1 MVFGS
6 VDRMS
11 VVVDVPLN
19 TAIADLDEALRRLL
33 RRDLERRG
41 FEGVEVAFDAPSKEW
56 SGKLTNPV
64 VDLFLYD
71 LREAVERA
79 EASPTE
85 HRSNGQAVVAPPPL
99 WLELT
104 YAVTAWTKAVEDE
117 HRLLSQVL
125 AILFSY
131 KRLPEDVLSAQL
143 NGGDRLREVQTS
155 VGRPRE
161 EKADFWTSVGGQYKA
176 SIDYVVH
183 IAVESGTTF
192 VRGPEVRMQT
202 MRTRPS
208 PGPPRAMVELHR
220 VGGTVRGP
228 DDEPIEG
235 AWVALPESGLWAAT
249 DREGRFLL
257 NRIHPGEHS
266 VVVRTV
272 TGEEAAVTVA
282 VPGDRLD
289 IVVGRDPSAGQKR
302 RKPKTS

>member
-1 MVFGS
+1 MA
-6 VDRMS
+6 

-33 RRDLERRG
+33 RRELERRG
-41 FEGVEVAFDAPSKEW
+41 FEGVAIAFDAPSKEW
-56 SGKLTNPV
+56 SGKLTGPV

-79 EASPTE
+79 EATPTE
-85 HRSNGQAVVAPPPL
+85 RRGNGQAIVSPPPL
-99 WLELT
+99 RLELT

-131 KRLPEDVLSAQL
+131 NRLPEDVLAGQL
-143 NGGDRLREVQTS
+143 EGGDRLREAQTS

-183 IAVESGTTF
+183 LAVESGAAL

-202 MRTRPS
+202 VRTRQS
-208 PGPPRAMVELHR
+208 GGPAQAMVELHR
-220 VGGTVRGP
+220 LGGVVRDA
-228 DDEPIEG
+228 DDEPVAG
-235 AWVALPESGLWAAT
+235 AWVALPEAGRWTAT
-249 DREGRFLL
+249 DADGRFLL
-257 NRIHPGEHS
+257 NRIQPGKQH
-266 VVVRTV
+266 VVVRTA
-272 TGEEAAVTVA
+272 TGEESSATAD
-282 VPGDRLD
+282 VPGDRVD
-289 IVVGRDPSAGQKR
+289 IVIGGRGRAGQKA
-302 RKPKTS
+302 RKPKG